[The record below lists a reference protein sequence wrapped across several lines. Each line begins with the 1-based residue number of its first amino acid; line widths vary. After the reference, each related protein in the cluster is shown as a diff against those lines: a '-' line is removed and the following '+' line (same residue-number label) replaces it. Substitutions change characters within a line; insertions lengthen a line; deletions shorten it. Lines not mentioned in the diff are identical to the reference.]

1 MVGGDGESRS
11 GPETVTPKPGAGATK
26 GRRGVYATG
35 INAYRQRKE
44 FLVALPAQPSGKGQ
58 AVAIR
63 DTIQQ
68 VKTALRQGRFPNEAA
83 VSNGVVLRIL
93 QALGWPIF
101 DPRTV
106 FPQYPMRAIDGAP
119 RREDFA
125 LCRGDGQPLVF
136 IEVKSVG
143 KIEGGEVQLFEYAFH
158 QGIPF
163 AVLTDGQEWRF
174 YLPAAAGAY
183 DERMVYRADLL
194 GQDVEQCCYFL
205 NRYLAKDAVFSG
217 SAQQAAQ
224 ADYADAS
231 RQTTVDAVLPQ
242 AWQALLDEADNSLV
256 EVLSDK
262 VRDLCGFDPGLD
274 VCAEFVMQIG
284 QALSERPVTP
294 SPTRQHTPIAES
306 HPELPGNSFALKGQ
320 IQTCDS
326 AVDVMVQ
333 LFRKLDE
340 SDRTF
345 LGRFAA
351 RKHGRSR
358 RYIAH
363 SAGELSPN
371 TPWLGERH
379 CQSLPGGWFI
389 STHQNKASITNI
401 VKLACEVADLE
412 FGKDIIINLG

>member
-1 MVGGDGESRS
+1 M
-11 GPETVTPKPGAGATK
+11 
-26 GRRGVYATG
+26 
-35 INAYRQRKE
+35 
-44 FLVALPAQPSGKGQ
+44 
-58 AVAIR
+58 AIR

-68 VKTALRQGRFPNEAA
+68 VRTALRQGRFPNEAA

-106 FPQYPMRAIDGAP
+106 FPQYPMRAVDGAP

-136 IEVKSVG
+136 IEVKAVG

-183 DERMVYRADLL
+183 DDRMVYKADLL
-194 GQDVEQCCYFL
+194 EQDVEQCCYFL
-205 NRYLAKDAVFSG
+205 NRYLAKDAVLSG
-217 SAQQAAQ
+217 SAQQAAYD
-224 ADYADAS
+224 DYADAS
-231 RQTTVDAVLPQ
+231 RQTTVNAVLPQ
-242 AWQALLDEADNSLV
+242 AWQALLDEADSSLV

-262 VRDLCGFDPGLD
+262 VRDLCGFAPGLD

-284 QALSERPVTP
+284 QALSERPATLA
-294 SPTRQHTPIAES
+294 PTRQRPPIAES
-306 HPELPGNSFALKGQ
+306 HPELPGNSFALNGQ

-345 LGRFAA
+345 LGRFEA

-358 RYIAH
+358 RYIARN
-363 SAGELSPN
+363 AEELSPN
-371 TPWLGERH
+371 TPWLGKRH
-379 CQSLPGGWFI
+379 CQNLPGGWFI

-412 FGKDIIINLG
+412 FGKDITINLG